1 MAILQHDLSEIQSD
15 VNRID
20 DILKTLDDLT
30 SSSQVPMM
38 SDPAQPVP
46 SLDPQQGMVD
56 FLMRYKRLQ
65 EEVDYSITKQFKVDI
80 KVVPNDLP

>member
-30 SSSQVPMM
+30 SSPQVPMM

-46 SLDPQQGMVD
+46 SFDPQQDMVD